1 MKLKTTLEQWNTLIA
16 VEQSG
21 SIQAAANTLNK
32 SHTTLVYAIKKLES
46 QTGVELIQIEGRRAM
61 LTDAAKTLL
70 RRAKPMVEQAA
81 NLERIS
87 QQISKGWESEILLTI
102 DHLCDRNWLYPAIA
116 EFSASNPGTSV
127 QIRET
132 SLSGTQRAVM
142 ERAADLAIVNM
153 PITGF
158 PAEAFGLVTMV
169 LVVSE
174 HHSLASKD
182 RICQEDLVNAT
193 QIVVRDT
200 GTETD
205 KQDAGWLK
213 SHQRITVDNFDHA
226 LDAVR
231 SGIGFCRVPSH
242 LLRTADSAQL
252 VQLNMLGGTRF
263 QIPVHLVA
271 PKEGQTGPAAIALYD
286 LLLSE
291 AKERTG
297 KE

>member
-16 VEQSG
+16 VQESG
-21 SIQAAANTLNK
+21 SIQAAAISLNK

-46 QTGVELIQIEGRRAM
+46 QTGVELIQIEGRRAV

-70 RRAKPMVEQAA
+70 RRAKPMVEQAS

-87 QQISKGWESEILLTI
+87 QQISKGWESEILITI
-102 DHLCDRNWLYPAIA
+102 DHLCDRSWIYPVIA
-116 EFSASNPGTSV
+116 EFGASYPGTSV

-132 SLSGTQRAVM
+132 SLSATQRVVE
-142 ERAADLAIVNM
+142 ERAADIAIVNI

-169 LVVSE
+169 LVVGAQ
-174 HHSLASKD
+174 HPLASKD
-182 RICQEDLVNAT
+182 KICQEDLVSAT

-200 GTETD
+200 GPDKD

-231 SGIGFCRVPSH
+231 SGIGFCRIPVH
-242 LLRTADSAQL
+242 QLKATDTDQL

-263 QIPVHLVA
+263 QIPIHLVA
-271 PKEGQTGPAAIALYD
+271 PKEGQTGPAAMALYD
-286 LLLSE
+286 LLLSQGQ
-291 AKERTG
+291 ERVG
-297 KE
+297 K

>member
-16 VEQSG
+16 VQASG

-46 QTGVELIQIEGRRAM
+46 QTGVELIQIEGRRAV
-61 LTDAAKTLL
+61 LTEAAKTLL
-70 RRAKPMVEQAA
+70 RRAKPMVEQAS

-87 QQISKGWESEILLTI
+87 QQISKGWESEIQVTV
-102 DHLCDRNWLYPAIA
+102 DHLCDRNWLYPVIA
-116 EFSASNPGTSV
+116 QFSASNPGTSV

-132 SLSGTQRAVM
+132 SLSGTQRAV
-142 ERAADLAIVNM
+142 EKKAADIAIVNM
-153 PITGF
+153 PVTGF

-174 HHSLASKD
+174 NHPLTRKD
-182 RICQEDLVNAT
+182 MICQEDLVSAT
-193 QIVVRDT
+193 QIVVRDS
-200 GTETD
+200 GAVSD

-226 LDAVR
+226 LNAVR

-242 LLRTADSAQL
+242 LLSTIDKNQL

-263 QIPVHLVA
+263 QVPVHLVA
-271 PKEGQTGPAAIALYD
+271 PKEGQTGPAAMALYD
-286 LLLSE
+286 LLLHT
-291 AKERTG
+291 ATERMG
-297 KE
+297 AE